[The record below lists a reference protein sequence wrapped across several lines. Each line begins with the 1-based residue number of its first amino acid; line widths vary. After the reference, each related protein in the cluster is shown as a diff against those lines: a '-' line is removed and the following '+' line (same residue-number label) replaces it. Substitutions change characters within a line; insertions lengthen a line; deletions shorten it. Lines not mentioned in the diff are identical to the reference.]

1 MRIYFQTELL
11 PDPEVLHVPA
21 DPFNH
26 KVGTA
31 FHLDTEGGRVV
42 ANKLDVFELNEQSA
56 LRRTAAW

>member
-1 MRIYFQTELL
+1 MRIYFKTELF
-11 PDPEVLHVPA
+11 PDPEVVHVPA
-21 DPFNH
+21 DPVHH

-31 FHLDTEGGRVV
+31 FHLDTEGGIV